1 MVHFLLVFTNVHLLS
16 QDQKFQKVQ
25 IGAQINHTFLLSKN
39 AIFSDY
45 NYRITDD
52 YLSHSIDNQLPDGLS
67 YYDLDNS
74 KTLGSVFVNY
84 NFDNKN
90 LIQFQVALSYRY
102 NMFRIDEKTT
112 ARTNNTDFGDPEFNV
127 IYYRSI
133 QLGDR
138 MKLKF
143 GLGGGAVINSIDE
156 LNSIYSLNRFS
167 LGAYNGLNAYYY
179 KSADHVITT
188 KSLYRTDIDFIIT
201 PRIQFDFYRKN
212 KSEFSFVLGSDIM
225 PYSYMGI
232 KTSIFNLNSNK
243 EINSLTTHFR
253 NTTFFIGL
261 SYSLGLGSKISN
273 AKKEEW
279 FKD

>member
-1 MVHFLLVFTNVHLLS
+1 MVYFLLVFTNVHLLS

-133 QLGDR
+133 RLGDR

-156 LNSIYSLNRFS
+156 LNSI
-167 LGAYNGLNAYYY
+167 
-179 KSADHVITT
+179 
-188 KSLYRTDIDFIIT
+188 
-201 PRIQFDFYRKN
+201 
-212 KSEFSFVLGSDIM
+212 
-225 PYSYMGI
+225 
-232 KTSIFNLNSNK
+232 
-243 EINSLTTHFR
+243 
-253 NTTFFIGL
+253 
-261 SYSLGLGSKISN
+261 
-273 AKKEEW
+273 
-279 FKD
+279 